1 MKNWVFDPLNH
12 NKSGFWDQKP
22 IFLWVAPIFFPVC
35 RFYTEFGSPWT
46 ILDQLELIR
55 TILLQFF
62 HHQNIFWHSFES
74 FRNISRT
81 NLGSQFDTDN
91 CDNSHWLQYYN
102 PMRFHPGVIF
112 RPDELQL
119 CRRDGILH
127 RGGISLGCNIVTNE
141 IPPRCDIP
149 SRRVT
154 TMPSGRNIAPGW
166 NLTGL

>member
-1 MKNWVFDPLNH
+1 MACMCTLDLMQKLAKMTSNDFH
-12 NKSGFWDQKP
+12 KSKE
-22 IFLWVAPIFFPVC
+22 ILHYVI
-35 RFYTEFGSPWT
+35 RF
-46 ILDQLELIR
+46 
-55 TILLQFF
+55 
-62 HHQNIFWHSFES
+62 N
-74 FRNISRT
+74 
-81 NLGSQFDTDN
+81 SQFDTDN

-127 RGGISLGCNIVTNE
+127 QGGISLGCNIVTNE

-166 NLTGL
+166 NFTGL

>member
-1 MKNWVFDPLNH
+1 MEQEKDGIEPVMVNNTLYPLH
-12 NKSGFWDQKP
+12 
-22 IFLWVAPIFFPVC
+22 I
-35 RFYTEFGSPWT
+35 Y
-46 ILDQLELIR
+46 
-55 TILLQFF
+55 
-62 HHQNIFWHSFES
+62 
-74 FRNISRT
+74 
-81 NLGSQFDTDN
+81 SQFDTDN

-127 RGGISLGCNIVTNE
+127 RGGISLGCNIVINE
-141 IPPRCDIP
+141 IPPQCDIP